1 MPEISWIHNV
11 FGFRNKIQNISDHPV
26 IFFFGNWAILKRN
39 SYYWDTVY
47 KTQHKT
53 PRIEVIARKI

>member
-26 IFFFGNWAILKRN
+26 TFFWKLGDFEKKQLLLGHSVQN
-39 SYYWDTVY
+39 T
-47 KTQHKT
+47 T
-53 PRIEVIARKI
+53 